1 MTRYCKMVEE
11 GIGSFFFSKYNVPAA
26 AMNHHEARP
35 SHYKD
40 VHLQERK
47 QKSLM
52 ITPVLHHLTCSLIQG
67 LALGVAVSYIMSAVE
82 FQKSPGG
89 FFCALS
95 CIREG
100 MPRDGRCERADRH
113 CGIRM
118 DSFVGRTD
126 FGTID

>member
-1 MTRYCKMVEE
+1 
-11 GIGSFFFSKYNVPAA
+11 
-26 AMNHHEARP
+26 MNHHEARP

-40 VHLQERK
+40 VHLQERE
-47 QKSLM
+47 QKESLM

-82 FQKSPGG
+82 FQKSPGS

-100 MPRDGRCERADRH
+100 MPRDGRCERADHH

-118 DSFVGRTD
+118 DSIADRTD